1 MIGEID
7 DDKERERK
15 RERER
20 KEYPTRPNGSYN
32 YTEIL
37 CT

>member
-15 RERER
+15 REREER
-20 KEYPTRPNGSYN
+20 ISYSP
-32 YTEIL
+32 ERQL
-37 CT
+37 